1 MTKTAPLASIVILTH
16 DDVDYFEECLQS
28 VRERTEVPHEIIVVD
43 NASQAPALRR
53 LQRLCRRP
61 NIRLIRNAA
70 NRFFAAGNNQGI
82 RAARGRFLVLLNAD
96 AVVGPQWLS
105 RLIAWAEADPQVG
118 LVAPMTNSAP
128 GLQSASAPSYRGVKD
143 LPKFAWV
150 WAQAHAGRSR
160 EVHRLIAF
168 CLLIKRE
175 LVDRVG
181 LLDERFGPGGYEDY
195 DYCLRARQAGYKLL
209 LAEDVFVHHY
219 GAMGYRG
226 VDYSHHRR
234 INREILARKWS
245 QFVFHALDDTD
256 AAGWD
261 LRRSRDEQ
269 ELQGRRARRL
279 AAR

>member
-1 MTKTAPLASIVILTH
+1 MTKTAPRASIIILTH
-16 DDVDYFEECLQS
+16 DDVDYFEECLES
-28 VRERTEVPHEIIVVD
+28 VRSRTDVPHEIIVVD
-43 NASQAPALRR
+43 NASQAPAVRR
-53 LQRLCRRP
+53 LERLCRRP
-61 NIRLIRNAA
+61 NIRLIRNAQ

-82 RAARGRFLVLLNAD
+82 RAARGRHLVLLNAD

-105 RLIAWAEADPQVG
+105 RLIAWAERDNEAG

-128 GLQSASAPSYRGVKD
+128 GLQSASAPSYRGAAD
-143 LPKFAWV
+143 LPKFSWA

-168 CLLIKRE
+168 CLLVKRE
-175 LVDRVG
+175 VVDRVG

-195 DYCLRARQAGYKLL
+195 DYCLRVRQAGYKLL

-256 AAGWD
+256 AASWD